1 MTVKE
6 LIEKLQKVKNKNQ
19 IVYVMDSSRYF
30 TEWFD
35 VYEEDDAVYMANEQ
49 DVY

>member
-6 LIEKLQKVKNKNQ
+6 LIEKLQKVKDKDQ
-19 IVYVMDSSRYF
+19 MVYVMDSSRYF

-35 VYEEDDAVYMANEQ
+35 VYEKDGEVYIASEH
-49 DVY
+49 DV